1 MEQMHLQAE
10 DFGVKFAQ
18 AEVLEANLEGEVK
31 ILKTTNGDYEA
42 RSVIIATG
50 ATPRTLGLPGE
61 AEYRGRGVAYCAT
74 CDGEFYT
81 GLEVFVIGAGFAA
94 AEEAIFLTRF
104 ARKVTVIAREPEFT
118 CAKTIADK
126 VLAHPKIEVKFNTEI
141 VEAKGDELLRR
152 VKFINNQTQ
161 ETWEHVA
168 QNDETFGIFIFAGYV
183 PQTKVFNGLVDMDKW
198 GYIVTDENMQQQK
211 KRSS

>member
-1 MEQMHLQAE
+1 MQHL
-10 DFGVKFAQ
+10 VH
-18 AEVLEANLEGEVK
+18 
-31 ILKTTNGDYEA
+31 
-42 RSVIIATG
+42 
-50 ATPRTLGLPGE
+50 LGFPGE

-141 VEAKGDELLRR
+141 VEATGDELLRR
-152 VKFINNQTQ
+152 VKFINNQTG
-161 ETWEHVA
+161 ETFEHVA
-168 QNDETFGIFIFAGYV
+168 AEDDEHSV
-183 PQTKVFNGLVDMDKW
+183 
-198 GYIVTDENMQQQK
+198 
-211 KRSS
+211 SSSSQDTCHKLKYSTV